1 MQSNIPQEID
11 VLVMGA
17 GLAGLCAA
25 IAAAE
30 AGLSVLLLE
39 KAGQFGGSS
48 ALAAGGF
55 TFAATDLQKQV
66 GVEDD
71 PRALGQDLLKA
82 GNAMNDPALVDLFVA
97 RQLQAYEFLRDHGV
111 KFTLNDK
118 VPKGIVPRIHA
129 AGPGQAVKALHAVAI
144 STPGITLV
152 TNAAGKRLIRAE
164 SGGRVVGALIQH
176 AGQDISV
183 RARRAVVLATGG
195 FSRNRELL
203 ATYAPELLA
212 GFTHGGLANTGDG
225 LIMAT
230 ALGAKHRDLGYV
242 AGTFGGAV
250 TYPELP
256 DRGAPKNHPLVFA
269 TAAGAILVNTRG
281 ERFADE
287 SLNYK
292 AISALG
298 SQQPDGIALQILDSA
313 MLDRWTP
320 NGGAQDGGK
329 AKREIVDGLMKKAD
343 SIREL
348 AALLDID
355 ADTLEATVARYNADA
370 RTGLDRQFGR
380 RTDRYDEGPAMC
392 IDKPPYYAI
401 AVGNMVTSTYGGV
414 CVNARMEVI
423 DVFDQRIEGL
433 LAAGELVG
441 GFHGASYLSGSALSK
456 AAVSGLEAART
467 ALSMVPEE
475 SKDRDKEQG

>member
-1 MQSNIPQEID
+1 MQPGIPSEVD
-11 VLVMGA
+11 VLVLGA
-17 GLAGLCAA
+17 GLAGHCAA

-30 AGLSVLLLE
+30 GGASVLLLE
-39 KAGQFGGSS
+39 KAREHGGSS

-55 TFAATDLQKQV
+55 VFAATDLQKHA

-71 PRALGQDLLKA
+71 PRALGEDLLKA
-82 GNAMNDPALVDLFVA
+82 GDRMNDPALVELFVA
-97 RQLQAYEFLRDHGV
+97 RQLEAYEFLRDHGV
-111 KFTLNDK
+111 EFTLNVK
-118 VPKGIVPRIHA
+118 IPKGTIARVHA
-129 AGPGQAVKALHAVAI
+129 AGPGQAVNALHAAALA
-144 STPGITLV
+144 TPSLAYL
-152 TNAAGKRLIRAE
+152 TNAAGRRLVRA
-164 SGGRVVGALIQH
+164 GIDGRVQGAAIEH
-176 AGQDISV
+176 DGRTV
-183 RARRAVVLATGG
+183 TVHARRAVILATGG

-212 GFTHGGLANTGDG
+212 GFTHGGIANTGDG

-250 TYPELP
+250 SYPDLP
-256 DRGAPKNHPLVFA
+256 DRGAFMNHPLVFA
-269 TAAGAILVNTRG
+269 TAAGAILVNNQG

-292 AISALG
+292 AISAIG
-298 SQQPDGIALQILDSA
+298 SKQPGGIALQIVDSA
-313 MLDRWTP
+313 MLDRWSP

-329 AKREIVDGLMKKAD
+329 AKREIVDNLMKKAD
-343 SIREL
+343 TIEGL
-348 AALLDID
+348 ATLLDID
-355 ADTLEATVARYNADA
+355 PERLQASVARYNADA

-380 RTDRYDEGPAMC
+380 RTDRFDEGPAMC

-401 AVGNMVTSTYGGV
+401 AVGNMITSTYGGLWV
-414 CVNARMEVI
+414 SPRMEVL
-423 DVFDQRIEGL
+423 DVFDQRIHGL

-467 ALSMVPEE
+467 ALSIGP
-475 SKDRDKEQG
+475 